1 MARDAQTIQ
10 AEIERAR
17 DALAATVDELSNRT
31 NPKRLVDQGKQTVRA
46 TLNSPKVKF
55 PLIGIGALVV
65 ILVVRRL
72 FR

>member
-10 AEIERAR
+10 TEIERAR

-31 NPKRLVDQGKQTVRA
+31 NPKRLVAQGKRTVRA
-46 TLNSPKVKF
+46 TLNEPKVKF
-55 PLIGIGALVV
+55 PLIGIGALVIV
-65 ILVVRRL
+65 LVVRRF

>member
-17 DALAATVDELSNRT
+17 DALAATVDELSTRT
-31 NPKRLVDQGKQTVRA
+31 NPKRLVDQGKRSVRA
-46 TLNSPKVKF
+46 TLNEPKVKF
-55 PLIGIGALVV
+55 PLIGIGVLVV
-65 ILVVRRL
+65 VLVVRRL